1 MQRWMLIS
9 CVHAHLFDVGFCS
22 TLLLL
27 PYRHAYWCFGSV
39 LWLPFGTLHC
49 FLHRLYDGVLSVQ
62 NIIWISPFWIW
73 VNLYFAFGSSL
84 PQLLIQSESLMMVS
98 PYYCISISCV
108 YDLWSLISTL
118 PSSYPCRFIFSF
130 FLSSFE
136 GHYSMT
142 IAVSVMP
149 QILLALSCANCAT
162 VSGCW
167 VWRSW
172 RGQIP

>member
-1 MQRWMLIS
+1 MPQWMLIN
-9 CVHAHLFDVGFCS
+9 CIDAHLFDVEFCS

-27 PYRHAYWCFGSV
+27 PYRHAYCCFGSV

-84 PQLLIQSESLMMVS
+84 PRLLIQSESPMMVP
-98 PYYCISISCV
+98 PYYCIFISCV

-118 PSSYPCRFIFSF
+118 PYPCRFIFSF
-130 FLSSFE
+130 FLLLRDSIPW
-136 GHYSMT
+136 YSCF
-142 IAVSVMP
+142 SVAP
-149 QILLALSCANCAT
+149 NPTSPLLC
-162 VSGCW
+162 
-167 VWRSW
+167 
-172 RGQIP
+172 